1 MSLTPSTILSDL
13 SGLTGAL
20 PEEVYPLLERAAGE
34 QEAAVLDSLTA
45 LLLDRA
51 LRLLRQGSRQ
61 EIFEES
67 KALNRVLAGP
77 ESATLEEKMP
87 GIHGG
92 WMALGE
98 LLSEASRRSDRAA
111 VDSILLSTK
120 GHGQSLLE
128 ELAREGRPLPRAEIR
143 KRLRLGESHLSHLL
157 RDLAEADLV
166 VRYRPEG
173 SKEVLVEL
181 GPVGRE
187 VVKTSILPD
196 WLQHLIELLGKIV
209 SGEPVGRETAAREL
223 EASGALSR
231 IASERLAEALAAI
244 SGGASAE
251 EPRPGEPATLAKVL
265 RFSDKM
271 ANLQKDESHFDLMRD
286 LQGDQRPASLFEV
299 EETAAEAFG

>member
-1 MSLTPSTILSDL
+1 MSLTPSTIPPDL
-13 SGLTGAL
+13 SGLTGVP
-20 PEEVYPLLERAAGE
+20 PEEVYPLLERAARE
-34 QEAAVLDSLTA
+34 QEPAALDSLTA

-61 EIFEES
+61 EIFEEA
-67 KALNRVLAGP
+67 KALNRVLAGT
-77 ESATLEEKMP
+77 ECASLEETTP
-87 GIHGG
+87 RIHGG
-92 WMALGE
+92 WTALGE

-157 RDLAEADLV
+157 RDLAEANLI

-173 SKEVLVEL
+173 SKEVLLDL

-196 WLQHLIELLGKIV
+196 WLHRLVEFLGKAA
-209 SGEPVGRETAAREL
+209 SGEPVGQETAAREL
-223 EASGALSR
+223 ETAGAPSR
-231 IASERLAEALAAI
+231 IAAERLAEALAAL
-244 SGGASAE
+244 SGGPATE
-251 EPRPGEPATLAKVL
+251 EPRPGTPETLAKVL
-265 RFSDKM
+265 HFSDRM
-271 ANLQKDESHFDLMRD
+271 ASVKNDENHFDLMRD
-286 LQGDQRPASLFEV
+286 RQGDQRPGALFEI
-299 EETAAEAFG
+299 EENAVQAR